1 MSRYLVLDLET
12 VGIDNAAD
20 FIQKDDIEAPSNYK
34 NPQAIAAYQEREF
47 AKRVEAA
54 ALDLDLA
61 RICAVGLMADGAGPQ
76 VLLAKNEQQERDV
89 LVHVAGLVGGESA
102 HQLITFNGLKYDMPL
117 LMRRAR
123 YLGVS
128 FPRLSVDRFRSSHV
142 DLYNELTLN
151 GSVKAH
157 SLRWY
162 MRRNDWTDL
171 LSADPLAEGGA
182 SVAAAVAEGRWDD
195 VAAHC
200 RVDVEASYRLAAWL
214 GYLPKDAVL

>member
-1 MSRYLVLDLET
+1 MRYLVLDLET

-20 FIQKDDIEAPSNYK
+20 FIVKDDIEAPSNYK
-34 NPQAIAAYQEREF
+34 NPEAIAAYQEREF
-47 AKRVEAA
+47 TKRVEAA

-61 RICAVGLMADGAGPQ
+61 RICAMGTMSESDGAPQ
-76 VLLAKNEQQERDV
+76 VMIAKDEAQERDV
-89 LVHVAGLVGGESA
+89 LTFLASMLSAES
-102 HQLITFNGLKYDMPL
+102 QISLLTFNGLKYDLPL

-123 YLGVS
+123 YLGVQ
-128 FPRLSVDRFRSSHV
+128 FPRLSLDRFRSPHV

-151 GSVKAH
+151 GTVKAH

-162 MRRNDWTDL
+162 MRRHDWTDL

-182 SVAAAVAEGRWDD
+182 SVAAAVAEGRWED

-200 RVDVEASYRLAAWL
+200 RVDVEASYRLATWL